1 MGRAISLEVDEQLKV
16 KSSNF
21 IKNIKSGMH
30 LTSDINSDINSLE
43 WLEIIEEVCP
53 YLDNIVRAPK
63 VALVSESE
71 VRKIEKAKKTGVES
85 VKDLSKHTDYI
96 DKIDPVTGDVQPSK
110 ILVVYREETFNTYE
124 NRFIYT
130 LILNLLRFL
139 TEKEEL
145 LKDLKPKNE
154 KLLQYSA
161 STTNGK
167 EKVKVDLKI
176 STKPTR
182 IGDDDNDLEKE
193 LNSVR
198 KRIEKMKKFI
208 NSWLASELITSLQK
222 QHAILVMPPIKK
234 TNLILK
240 NPNFQMATKL
250 WDFLYSIDESKN
262 SNINGLDSKGDLL
275 LRGILDDSF
284 LMDYYVLDS
293 ISINKKDQKDKL
305 CKYALLIIMNQVQR
319 AVDILLQNG
328 IKISEQELLRLL
340 STEIEKKSNISQLG
354 SMDIKNKFKKEMDE
368 YLARANQYL
377 QEVL

>member
-1 MGRAISLEVDEQLKV
+1 MGKAISLSVDEQLKV

-30 LTSDINSDINSLE
+30 LKSDLQSDINSLE
-43 WLEIIEEVCP
+43 WLDIIEEVCP
-53 YLDNIVRAPK
+53 YLDNIVRTPK

-71 VRKIEKAKKTGVES
+71 VTKIEKARKTSVDT

-96 DKIDPVTGDVQPSK
+96 DKIDPETGDVLPSK
-110 ILVVYREETFNTYE
+110 LLVVFREETFNTYE

-139 TEKEEL
+139 TEKEEM
-145 LKDLKPKNE
+145 LKDLKPKNDKTLE
-154 KLLQYSA
+154 YSA
-161 STTNGK
+161 STSNGK
-167 EKVKVDLKI
+167 ERVKVDIKI

-182 IGDDDNDLEKE
+182 LSDDDNDLEKE
-193 LNSVR
+193 INSVK
-198 KRIEKMKKFI
+198 KRIEKMKKFV

-222 QHAILVMPPIKK
+222 QHAVLVMPPIKK

-250 WDFLYSIDESKN
+250 WDFLYNVGDSKN
-262 SNINGLDSKGDLL
+262 KNINGLDTKGDDL
-275 LRGILDDSF
+275 LRSILDDSF

-305 CKYALLIIMNQVQR
+305 CKYALLMIMNQVQR
-319 AVDILLQNG
+319 AVDILLQSG

-340 STEIEKKSNISQLG
+340 STEMEKKQNISQIG
-354 SMDIKNKFKKEMDE
+354 SADIKKKFQKEMDD
-368 YLARANQYL
+368 YLARAKEL
-377 QEVL
+377 L

>member
-1 MGRAISLEVDEQLKV
+1 MGKAISLEVDEQLKT

-30 LTSDINSDINSLE
+30 LTSDVNSDINDLE

-130 LILNLLRFL
+130 LILTLLRFL

-145 LKDLKPKNE
+145 LKDMKPKNE

-161 STTNGK
+161 STSNGK
-167 EKVKVDLKI
+167 EKVKVDVKI

-182 IGDDDNDLEKE
+182 LGDDDNDLEKE
-193 LNSVR
+193 LNSIK

-250 WDFLYSIDESKN
+250 WNFLYSVDETKN
-262 SNINGLDSKGDLL
+262 SNINGLDSKGDEL

-293 ISINKKDQKDKL
+293 ISIDKKKQKDNL
-305 CKYALLIIMNQVQR
+305 CKYALLMIMNQVQR

-328 IKISEQELLRLL
+328 IKISEQELLKLL
-340 STEIEKKSNISQLG
+340 SAEIEKKANISQLG
-354 SMDIKNKFKKEMDE
+354 SQDIKNKFKKEMDE
-368 YLARANQYL
+368 YLARTSEYL
-377 QEVL
+377 

>member
-1 MGRAISLEVDEQLKV
+1 MGKAISLEVDEQLKV

-30 LTSDINSDINSLE
+30 LTSDVNSDINDLE

-130 LILNLLRFL
+130 LILTLLRFL

-145 LKDLKPKNE
+145 LKDMKPKNE

-161 STTNGK
+161 STSNGK
-167 EKVKVDLKI
+167 EKVKVDVKI

-182 IGDDDNDLEKE
+182 LGNDDNDLEKE
-193 LNSVR
+193 LNSIR

-208 NSWLASELITSLQK
+208 NSWLTSELITSLQK

-250 WDFLYSIDESKN
+250 WNFLYSVDETKN
-262 SNINGLDSKGDLL
+262 SNINGLDSKGDEL

-293 ISINKKDQKDKL
+293 ISIDKKKQKDSL
-305 CKYALLIIMNQVQR
+305 CKYALLMIMNQVQR

-328 IKISEQELLRLL
+328 IKISEQELLKLL
-340 STEIEKKSNISQLG
+340 SAEIEKKANISQLG
-354 SMDIKNKFKKEMDE
+354 SQDIKNKFKKEMDE
-368 YLARANQYL
+368 YLALANQYL
-377 QEVL
+377 

>member
-1 MGRAISLEVDEQLKV
+1 MGKAISLEVDEQLKT

-30 LTSDINSDINSLE
+30 LTSDVNSDINDLE

-130 LILNLLRFL
+130 LILTLLRFL

-145 LKDLKPKNE
+145 LKDMKPKNE

-161 STTNGK
+161 STSNGK
-167 EKVKVDLKI
+167 EKVKVDVKI

-182 IGDDDNDLEKE
+182 LGNDDNDLEKE
-193 LNSVR
+193 LNSIR

-250 WDFLYSIDESKN
+250 WNFLYSVDETKN
-262 SNINGLDSKGDLL
+262 SNINGLDSKGDEL

-293 ISINKKDQKDKL
+293 ISIDKKKQKDNL
-305 CKYALLIIMNQVQR
+305 CKYALLMIMNQVQR

-340 STEIEKKSNISQLG
+340 STEIEKKANISQLG
-354 SMDIKNKFKKEMDE
+354 SQDIKNKFKKEMDE
-368 YLARANQYL
+368 YLALANQYL
-377 QEVL
+377 